1 VRLGIQQGRILT
13 TDCVILGT
21 GALDGTP
28 PSLPPPTVQ
37 FAMPPSAPP
46 GRSGRRRPAAR
57 AAAPLRPSRKDR
69 NGQSRRPDGWTGLR
83 GAKNRVDDNGLPGI
97 RCRVPR
103 RAARRRARQRRKSGR
118 VAPSR
123 SEILHARSVLAETQ
137 TTRLDRGDDLVIE
150 QLYSHGNATR
160 FPQLATKLV

>member
-21 GALDGTP
+21 GALDGP
-28 PSLPPPTVQ
+28 PQLAAADCAVRN
-37 FAMPPSAPP
+37 AAKRSA
-46 GRSGRRRPAAR
+46 RSQR
-57 AAAPLRPSRKDR
+57 AAATRCKGRGASTPFSEGSERAK
-69 NGQSRRPDGWTGLR
+69 RRPDGWTGLR
-83 GAKNRVDDNGLPGI
+83 GAENRVDDNGLPGI